1 MVNQNES
8 SVIINNDVSEQQNLQ
23 VSHNRPQISGTI
35 DRFNKHL
42 SNSEISYINKIY
54 HKDNKKRKNY
64 L

>member
-8 SVIINNDVSEQQNLQ
+8 SVIINNDIEQQNLQ

-42 SNSEISYINKIY
+42 SNSEISYINKFII
-54 HKDNKKRKNY
+54 KIIKKRKNY